1 MPLTKVDF
9 RIPPRAREHDWS
21 VRWGERTR
29 QQKADIKMRNALL
42 QFLIL
47 VVENTSLDEASLL
60 MSSKLQSS
68 TSSARMLPSHSRQ

>member
-47 VVENTSLDEASLL
+47 VVENTRPRRGQLADEQQIAVFNFF
-60 MSSKLQSS
+60 
-68 TSSARMLPSHSRQ
+68 SANAT